1 MEYDECKL
9 TELVATRIS
18 HDLAGG
24 IGSLGNMLDCM
35 DVGENL
41 DAEDKNIL
49 DNVAQSLSA
58 RQKFLRIAFGVE
70 TKSMSA
76 DDLRDICEKYLTTVG
91 SRTYKITLKLKN
103 IIPDLAK
110 YICLCLMI
118 GTEIVIKNASIEI
131 EVNKKNIAIKVCS
144 DSDLSATKIN
154 SYRQILEGKILD
166 DGEAS
171 QLVHL
176 IYLRK
181 ILGKDV
187 PIKLDVVNVKES
199 GFVIG

>member
-1 MEYDECKL
+1 MGYDKCKL
-9 TELVATRIS
+9 IELVATRIS

-76 DDLRDICEKYLTTVG
+76 DDLRDICEKYLATVG
-91 SRTYKITLKLKN
+91 SRTYKISLIIKN
-103 IIPDLAK
+103 IIPELAK

-118 GTEIVIKNASIEI
+118 ASEIVIKNAEIEI
-131 EVNKKNIAIKVCS
+131 EVNKKNIAIKVNS
-144 DSDLSATKIN
+144 DSDLSVTKIH
-154 SYRQILEGKILD
+154 SYNMILEGRQLD

-176 IYLRK
+176 IYLRE
-181 ILGKDV
+181 ILGENV
-187 PIKLDVVNVKES
+187 PIVLNVPNEKQINL
-199 GFVIG
+199 VIG